1 MKMICRTLR
10 AERGVAMVSV
20 ILAIFM
26 LTVVVAAT
34 AISTMGESTLSFDQ
48 LRGQQALAVAEAGA
62 YRALAE
68 LRYRLTVDLEREISN
83 SSTTDPSGTE
93 ADVRAICEQ
102 SGSPARSN
110 VEIITGYAHPAG
122 SSDWTRSGSLATLQI
137 GTSVS
142 PVQITDRSNPTTVFG
157 TFNATIAVQPSGAAA
172 TCLYGST
179 SPEQEVMRFDFAIQS
194 VGRVGNSTRTVC
206 LRSSSADRCGDWF
219 PSPNN
224 WAGSGSGWPVVIE
237 KASFSRWA
245 LMLLNVGSVWLFTG
259 TTINGPVH
267 SNTFIRI
274 AGDPRLGDTVTQVDT
289 NMTFYNNGAPS
300 TIAIPSSD
308 PNGTLRT
315 ATDNTT
321 GTVFG
326 STVTGGASTINIPT
340 NANPSRTSTGL
351 SPSGANATATEIRSA
366 TSDLADSSAVVPDG
380 AYVMDDC
387 GSPNCGGIYIQGD
400 VQQMALSSEG
410 GMQVIRITTLG
421 APSPAQQNMKIIV
434 NPLDR
439 SVTTCSGFVGPDST
453 GNSCGGWATTRTYP
467 ADTFNGVIY
476 VSGSITSDDANP
488 GASSGLYGIVN
499 ASAKIT
505 IAAENEIRIA
515 DQLVYE
521 APPAGPGHNPS
532 NVLGLYSVNGNV
544 TIAGSLTP
552 NDLYV
557 DAVILAPNGRY
568 WVDGW
573 NTLTG
578 KGNVYALGGSVQ
590 GTFGAFGGFSPLT
603 GYGRVMTYDWRL
615 RSNVSPPFFPLTEI
629 YTAIR
634 WDGTTTSAIWVN
646 GDALYNRPE
655 WEEMVGL

>member
-1 MKMICRTLR
+1 M
-10 AERGVAMVSV
+10 VAV

-68 LRYRLTVDLEREISN
+68 LRRRLAVDIETQV
-83 SSTTDPSGTE
+83 STRSAIDPAGTE
-93 ADVRAICEQ
+93 ADVRAICQQ

-110 VEIITGYAHPAG
+110 VEIVAAYAYPGG
-122 SSDWTRSGSLATLQI
+122 SSDWTRAGNLATLRI
-137 GTSVS
+137 GTAGS
-142 PVQITDRSNPTTVFG
+142 PVQLVDRSNPSTVFG
-157 TFNATIAVQPSGAAA
+157 TFHATIAVQPSGAAP
-172 TCLYGST
+172 TCLFGST
-179 SPEQEVMRFDFAIQS
+179 SPEQEVMRFDFAIQA

-206 LRSSSADRCGDWF
+206 LRSTSADRCHDWF
-219 PSPNN
+219 PTPNN
-224 WAGSGSGWPVVIE
+224 WNGSGAGWPVVIE

-267 SNTFIRI
+267 SNTFLRI
-274 AGDPRLGDTVTQVDT
+274 AGDPRLSDTVTQVDA
-289 NMTFYNNGAPS
+289 NMTFYNNGAS
-300 TIAIPSSD
+300 TAIAIP
-308 PNGTLRT
+308 PNNPNATLNT
-315 ATDNTT
+315 PTDNTT
-321 GTVFG
+321 GSVFG
-326 STVTGGASTINIPT
+326 STVTGGATPINVPV

-351 SPSGANATATEIRSA
+351 SPAGANASATEVRSA
-366 TSDLADSSAVVPDG
+366 TSDLADNANPVPDG
-380 AYVMDDC
+380 LYVMDDC
-387 GSPNCGGIYIQGD
+387 GSPNCGGIYVQGD

-410 GMQVIRITTLG
+410 GMQIIRVTVLG
-421 APSPAQQNMKIIV
+421 APTPQLQNMKVII

-467 ADTFNGVIY
+467 ADTFNGVLY

-488 GASSGLYGIVN
+488 AASSGLYGIVN
-499 ASAKIT
+499 NSAKIT

-521 APPAGPGHNPS
+521 APPAGPGHNPA

-552 NDLYV
+552 TDLYV

-573 NTLTG
+573 NSLTG

-634 WDGTTTSAIWVN
+634 WQGGGGSAVWVN
-646 GDALYNRPE
+646 GDPLYNRPE